1 MYATTKVVVE
11 VRAIDVHWNVLV
23 VAGAILSVSSLAAS
37 ASTSSTVRRLAAHA
51 FSILAVPL
59 RFGIVANC
67 HALDSAVKGGNDAQV
82 GDGIARSEGSSRE
95 RCVLSAALADCHCGA
110 APGGVAGGG
119 STAAEGHGA
128 RRRRRLDRSGVLGR
142 SPALAKTPASSES
155 KEKDADP
162 TRHTVTHVTLEK
174 KIGDLWGVTDNG
186 AYELDVRLLP
196 MPEPDLGAD
205 RDRLANGLASAEF
218 VECP

>member
-1 MYATTKVVVE
+1 MRRSVTASHVARA
-11 VRAIDVHWNVLV
+11 VRESDVC
-23 VAGAILSVSSLAAS
+23 S
-37 ASTSSTVRRLAAHA
+37 RRLLQTAVAARH
-51 FSILAVPL
+51 LA
-59 RFGIVANC
+59 
-67 HALDSAVKGGNDAQV
+67 
-82 GDGIARSEGSSRE
+82 ESR
-95 RCVLSAALADCHCGA
+95 A
-110 APGGVAGGG
+110 
-119 STAAEGHGA
+119 AAEGHGA

-186 AYELDVRLLP
+186 ADELDVRLLP